1 MPKIS
6 ESYCKFQGLINET
19 FKHPSFYNFMF
30 SPPTIPCYIQN
41 PPRLFSLKIKN
52 ITIPDNNLNYRYHLH
67 NGKLQRSRSCFKSS
81 LSCSM
86 GVSKSLREFFSDFKT
101 PIEQLDS
108 YFKTIPIILTEHSGP
123 LPVSRN
129 KDYIR
134 TQKKKHN
141 IKKINK

>member
-1 MPKIS
+1 MANYREVEVVSNPH
-6 ESYCKFQGLINET
+6 YRVLWG
-19 FKHPSFYNFMF
+19 Y
-30 SPPTIPCYIQN
+30 QN
-41 PPRLFSLKIKN
+41 PCENFSRILK
-52 ITIPDNNLNYRYHLH
+52 P
-67 NGKLQRSRSCFKSS
+67 
-81 LSCSM
+81 
-86 GVSKSLREFFSDFKT
+86 